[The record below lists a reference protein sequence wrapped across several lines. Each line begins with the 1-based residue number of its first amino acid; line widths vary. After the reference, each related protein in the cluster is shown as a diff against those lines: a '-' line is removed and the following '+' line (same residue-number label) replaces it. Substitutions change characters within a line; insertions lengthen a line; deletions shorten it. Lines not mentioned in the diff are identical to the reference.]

1 LSRDPRL
8 QDPDLG
14 IIIAGHVVVD
24 EIIDKVGQVVPRKA
38 LGGAPSYSS
47 LALSSLGYKPEIV
60 THIGDDFP
68 DEYANLIK
76 ERTALN
82 IYKWAAPGYKTTS
95 YRIDRT
101 GEHRRLW
108 LVARCKELSIEDFR
122 AYLAYAPSSTAIVL
136 NPVAGEISLSLLE
149 RISKE
154 FEYVF
159 VDSQGFVRRFDKKT
173 GEVGMRSGLDIST
186 LAGVD
191 VLKAD
196 QEELE
201 AWSGTSNKDSA
212 IRQLSKFVNTLL
224 VTSGPSRVEVYE
236 HGKLELKAS
245 PFKVQVA
252 DTTGAGDIMLSSFA
266 ARYAET
272 NDLKKALVFAV
283 TASTLAVRNY
293 GIEKAILYKPEVESQ
308 STLVE
313 IHEEKN

>member
-1 LSRDPRL
+1 MSIGSDF
-8 QDPDLG
+8 G
-14 IIIAGHVVVD
+14 IIIAGHIVVD
-24 EIIDKVGQVVPRKA
+24 EIIDRAGQLVPRKA

-47 LALSSLGYKPEIV
+47 LALASLGYKPEIV

-68 DEYANLIK
+68 DNYARLIK
-76 ERTALN
+76 ERTGIN
-82 IYKWAAPGYKTTS
+82 VHRWIAPGFKTTS
-95 YRIDRT
+95 YRIDRS
-101 GEHRRLW
+101 GEHRCLW
-108 LVARCKELSIEDFR
+108 LAAKCRALGIEDFR
-122 AYLAYAPSSTAIVL
+122 AYLTDPPTAKAIVL

-149 RISKE
+149 RVSKE
-154 FEYVF
+154 FEFVF

-173 GEVGMRSGLDIST
+173 GEVGMRAGLDISA

-201 AWSGTSNKDSA
+201 AWSGTSSKESA
-212 IRQLSKFVNTLL
+212 IRQLSKFVSILL

-236 HGKLELKAS
+236 HGELRMKAS

-266 ARYAET
+266 ARFTET
-272 NDLKKALVFAV
+272 SDLQRALLFAV

-293 GIEKAILYKPEVESQ
+293 GIEKALLSKLEVENQ
-308 STLVE
+308 SALVQLQVE
-313 IHEEKN
+313 SP

>member
-1 LSRDPRL
+1 LISEPSEL
-8 QDPDLG
+8 DLGFG

-24 EIIDKVGQVVPRKA
+24 EIIDRAGQVAPRKA

-60 THIGDDFP
+60 THIGNDFP
-68 DEYANLIK
+68 DEYARLIK
-76 ERTALN
+76 ERTGLN
-82 IYKWAAPGYKTTS
+82 LYKWAAPGYKTTS
-95 YRIDRT
+95 YRIDRS

-108 LVARCKELSIEDFR
+108 LVSRCKELAIEDFR
-122 AYLAYAPSSTAIVL
+122 AYLAYAPSTAIVL
-136 NPVAGEISLSLLE
+136 NPVANEISLSLLE

-159 VDSQGFVRRFDKKT
+159 VDSQGFVRRFDKRT

-212 IRQLSKFVNTLL
+212 IRQLSKFVDTLL
-224 VTSGPSRVEVYE
+224 VTSGPSLVEVYE

-272 NDLKKALVFAV
+272 NDLRKALVFAV
-283 TASTLAVRNY
+283 TASTLAVRKY
-293 GIEKAILYKPEVESQ
+293 GIEKAILSKPEVESQ

-313 IHEEKN
+313 IRAETN